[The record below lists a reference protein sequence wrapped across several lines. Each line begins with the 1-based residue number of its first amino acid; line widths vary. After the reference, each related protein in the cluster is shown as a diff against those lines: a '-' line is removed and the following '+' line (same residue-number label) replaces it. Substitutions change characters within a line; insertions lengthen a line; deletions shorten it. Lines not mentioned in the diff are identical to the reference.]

1 MRRDIADRMDASA
14 KNGRWVRLIGDSVRN
29 LETLKTAYN
38 MPRREQVLEYLLTQ
52 GVEGLKA
59 AEGQGGGNEQSPQ

>member
-1 MRRDIADRMDASA
+1 MRSDIVARMEATA

-29 LETLKTAYN
+29 LETLRAAYD
-38 MPRREQVLEYLLTQ
+38 MPRREQVLDYLITQ

-59 AEGQGGGNEQSPQ
+59 AGEGKDAA